1 MARIG
6 RIVLHIGK
14 HKTGSSSIQASLS
27 GVEQDG
33 FCYAPLPSD
42 NHASAFS
49 VFSRRLSER
58 KNKLRL
64 RGREEAKGRRGMNL
78 QHLEG
83 VLEGSC
89 RTLFFSAEMLENFK
103 KPEVEGL
110 IDYLSGYTDRIEV
123 VGFVRPPRSS
133 SVSAFQERI
142 KHGWDRDHLPKG
154 VYRKSFAPYIARL
167 GAEAVH
173 ILPFVP
179 SQFVNGSLVDTLLH
193 AIGEPEIVY
202 EEKRMNESMAGDAV
216 KLLYSFNRS
225 GRFQKLGQQNV
236 RARTRLWKMV
246 GATIAGAK
254 LQLPADCHTPGR
266 APEEVEWLKSVTGI
280 DFTADLEGM
289 EERESRAS
297 KRLLRAMRKI
307 SDDAVLQ
314 LQDLV
319 RSETKRRVSSPL
331 EGMAALYQAYG
342 GSEEVA

>member
-1 MARIG
+1 MPG
-6 RIVLHIGK
+6 
-14 HKTGSSSIQASLS
+14 
-27 GVEQDG
+27 D
-33 FCYAPLPSD
+33 YA
-42 NHASAFS
+42 N
-49 VFSRRLSER
+49 
-58 KNKLRL
+58 
-64 RGREEAKGRRGMNL
+64 
-78 QHLEG
+78 
-83 VLEGSC
+83 
-89 RTLFFSAEMLENFK
+89 
-103 KPEVEGL
+103 PE
-110 IDYLSGYTDRIEV
+110 T
-123 VGFVRPPRSS
+123 PPRSR
-133 SVSAFQERI
+133 Q
-142 KHGWDRDHLPKG
+142 HL
-154 VYRKSFAPYIARL
+154 
-167 GAEAVH
+167 
-173 ILPFVP
+173 LPFVP